1 MGLRTLRALR
11 AQLRPTPSAAA
22 HPLPTHDGT
31 PTSAEAACGVVAT
44 TDRATLLRD
53 FKQHGFCIL
62 ADAIPDDEVAKL
74 RASAVATAERHNGW
88 HAALDD
94 DEIRGAAAAPT
105 ANADGGSGSF
115 EELPGG
121 SAFEGS
127 GGDISTKKDE
137 HDGKTGGKGLG
148 DSGLKTAG
156 GISMTEAH
164 MWHVGGVLRH
174 DQSFAPQIA
183 NENLLPVLED
193 AFDTP
198 RSDLLVTCEPSPL
211 SLSPPHPTPP
221 RWLCA

>member
-1 MGLRTLRALR
+1 MGLRTLRAVR
-11 AQLRPTPSAAA
+11 AQLCPTPSAAA
-22 HPLPTHDGT
+22 HPLPAHDGT
-31 PTSAEAACGVVAT
+31 PTSAEAACRVVAT
-44 TDRATLLRD
+44 TDRAALLRD

-62 ADAIPDDEVAKL
+62 ADAIPGDEVVKL

-94 DEIRGAAAAPT
+94 DEIRGASPT

-115 EELPGG
+115 DELPGG

-127 GGDISTKKDE
+127 GGDISTKKNE

-156 GISMTEAH
+156 GISMTQAH

-198 RSDLLVTCEPSPL
+198 RSDLLVTCEPPPPPS
-211 SLSPPHPTPP
+211 PHPTPP
-221 RWLCA
+221 RWLCANR

>member
-11 AQLRPTPSAAA
+11 AQLRATPSAAA
-22 HPLPTHDGT
+22 HPLPAHDGT
-31 PTSAEAACGVVAT
+31 PASAEAGCGVVAT

-62 ADAIPDDEVAKL
+62 ADAIPGDEVAKL

-94 DEIRGAAAAPT
+94 DEIRGAAPT
-105 ANADGGSGSF
+105 ANADGGSF

-198 RSDLLVTCEPSPL
+198 RSDLLVTCEPAPL
-211 SLSPPHPTPP
+211 SLTPPH
-221 RWLCA
+221 LGGFAHAGAL